1 MVGEQLI
8 FDTTRGREGLSAGWA
23 GWLDAWQSHRS
34 EIEELHVREVRDGR
48 WSASTSSART
58 TTPRGRLSSRERRPE
73 AVVCRLV
80 ELFNSLAENPEQRA
94 RSETLGQMLDHFAES
109 VEFIQLRAQPD
120 LRDVRGREDFSAAWA
135 EWLNAW
141 ESQRSEIEEIH
152 TRDNRVLVFSSAAW
166 AAFNEAAPPN
176 E

>member
-1 MVGEQLI
+1 M
-8 FDTTRGREGLSAGWA
+8 SA
-23 GWLDAWQSHRS
+23 D
-34 EIEELHVREVRDGR
+34 
-48 WSASTSSART
+48 
-58 TTPRGRLSSRERRPE
+58 PE
-73 AVVCRLV
+73 AVVRRLV
-80 ELFNSLAENPEQRA
+80 ELFNSLPENPEQRA
-94 RSETLGQMLDHFAES
+94 RSETLRQLLDHFAES